1 MLFTVNKSPFQTDNL
16 RSCLRV
22 ATRETPILLYE
33 DAVYAAAAGTSLEP
47 MMKDALQNHEI
58 YALDPDLD
66 ARSVDRLIKGV
77 KIIDYHGFVMLV
89 EKHVVCPWL

>member
-16 RSCLRV
+16 NSCLRF

-47 MMKDALQNHEI
+47 MMKDAVQNHEI
-58 YALDPDLD
+58 YALEPDLS
-66 ARSVDRLIKGV
+66 ARAVDSLIEGV
-77 KIIDYHGFVMLV
+77 KVIDYHGFVMLV
-89 EKHVVCPWL
+89 EKHLVCPWL